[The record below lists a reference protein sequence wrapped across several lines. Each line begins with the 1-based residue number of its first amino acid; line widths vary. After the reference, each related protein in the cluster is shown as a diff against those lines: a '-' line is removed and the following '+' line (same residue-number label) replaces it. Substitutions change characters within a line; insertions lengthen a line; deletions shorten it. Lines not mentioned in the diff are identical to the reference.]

1 MDFMSVGALTLGST
15 FRQGSSEWWTSKVL
29 LTVTFPCF
37 RTMFLQR
44 IEGDLL
50 VFLDDLSKL
59 ML

>member
-1 MDFMSVGALTLGST
+1 MDFLCFDIGST
-15 FRQGSSEWWTSKVL
+15 FRQGSSEWWTPKVL

-44 IEGDLL
+44 IGWRGALL
-50 VFLDDLSKL
+50 VFVDDLPKL